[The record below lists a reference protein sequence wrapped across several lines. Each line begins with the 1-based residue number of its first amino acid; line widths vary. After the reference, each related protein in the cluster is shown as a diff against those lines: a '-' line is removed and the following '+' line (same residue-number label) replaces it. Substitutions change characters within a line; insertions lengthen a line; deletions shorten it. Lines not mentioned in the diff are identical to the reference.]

1 LAEKILV
8 PVDGSERMARTV
20 KFACDLVK
28 ILGGTLTLIHVV
40 ILRNTPSNIPI
51 DPAPFEEAG
60 KSILESA
67 QKLVEQNGCKADT
80 ILEMGIGNAG
90 HKIVTVAQAKGFT
103 LIVIHARGHSRV
115 ATLLIGSV
123 CDAVAHNS
131 PCPVL
136 IVRP

>member
-1 LAEKILV
+1 LV
-8 PVDGSERMARTV
+8 PVDSSETMARTV
-20 KFACDLVK
+20 KFACNLVK
-28 ILGGTLTLIHVV
+28 MLGGTLALIHVV
-40 ILRNTPSNIPI
+40 VLPATTASSMPI
-51 DPAPFEEAG
+51 DPARLEEAG
-60 KSILESA
+60 KSILETA

-80 ILEMGIGNAG
+80 ILEIGIGNAG
-90 HKIVTVAQAKGFT
+90 HKIVGVAQAKGFT
-103 LIVIHARGHSRV
+103 LIVIHARGHGKV